1 MQDSEEKLLERY
13 MELQHELG
21 FYEQVVGRLDAI
33 VLILDVITPRLVFV
47 NESYSEVTGYQT
59 TTDKDITFED
69 IHQVYHPDDQSF
81 FTQMQNYLLN
91 NPNKTYS
98 LFYRLRHA
106 DGHYIWLYTVCR
118 VYKLDLQRDIF
129 EILSVSLDFSGPIN
143 FERNLKPFTRDKLRE
158 INRSA
163 LNRISKREKEVLQL
177 FARGLTTPEV
187 AEKLDI
193 SFHTVNNHRKN
204 MLKKLDLK
212 NLAALVT
219 FAVEHGLD

>member
-1 MQDSEEKLLERY
+1 M
-13 MELQHELG
+13 
-21 FYEQVVGRLDAI
+21 
-33 VLILDVITPRLVFV
+33 
-47 NESYSEVTGYQT
+47 
-59 TTDKDITFED
+59 
-69 IHQVYHPDDQSF
+69 
-81 FTQMQNYLLN
+81 
-91 NPNKTYS
+91 
-98 LFYRLRHA
+98 
-106 DGHYIWLYTVCR
+106 
-118 VYKLDLQRDIF
+118 YKLDLQRDIF